1 MAHCRRKLAAT
12 RTTTRA
18 AAPIDPRRPRALWRE
33 AGRRAVLGLAGSTGA
48 VLVATLEWWLRT
60 H

>member
-1 MAHCRRKLAAT
+1 MAHRRRKPAAT
-12 RTTTRA
+12 RATTRTV
-18 AAPIDPRRPRALWRE
+18 APADRRHPRALWRE
-33 AGRRAVLGLAGSTGA
+33 AGRSAVLGLAGSTGA

>member
-1 MAHCRRKLAAT
+1 MAYRRRKPAAT
-12 RTTTRA
+12 RTTTHT
-18 AAPIDPRRPRALWRE
+18 AAPAGPRRTRLLWRE

-48 VLVATLEWWLRT
+48 VLVAILEWWLRT